1 METIRSFKGYGKV
14 DELEQQTFRRKTR
27 KRVIILIISSIV
39 LVAVIIGAVI
49 GVVVHKNKN
58 DSSSDNTPATQL
70 TPAASLKAV
79 CSVTQYPD
87 SCFSSISSI
96 DASNVT
102 KDPEILFKLSLQ
114 VAMNE
119 LEKLQNYP
127 SKLKQQTKDPQV
139 IEALKVCETLFDDA
153 LDHVNESLSSMKVGS
168 GEKLLSSKKIQD
180 LKTWLST
187 SITDQDTCLDA
198 LQELNA
204 SHYENSNILKDIRS
218 AMQNST
224 EFASNSLAIGSKIL
238 GLLGKVDIPVHRR
251 LLSYYSDS
259 GFPNW
264 VGAGDR
270 RLLQE
275 ANPKPDATVAQDGSG
290 DYDTIKA
297 AVAAVPKKSPKR
309 FVIYVKKGTYK
320 ENVILDKSKW
330 NVMMYGDGKTVTV
343 VSGSLNFVDGTP
355 TFATATV
362 AVAGR
367 GFIAK
372 DMTFINMA
380 GPEKHQAVA
389 FRSGSDRSIFYQ
401 CSFNAYQD
409 TLYAHSNRQFYRDCN
424 ITGTIDFIFGNAAVV
439 FQNCNIMPRQPLPNQ
454 FNTITA
460 QGKKD
465 PNQNTGISIQKCTLS
480 RLDDKLT
487 AATYLGRP
495 WKEFSTTVIMQSTIG
510 PFLNAL
516 GWKEWV
522 SGVDPPTSIF
532 YAEYQNVG
540 LGSNTSGRV
549 RWAGYR
555 PTLTID
561 EAAKFTVGNFIQG
574 SEWLAEANVQ
584 YQESL

>member
-14 DELEQQTFRRKTR
+14 DELEQQAFRRKTR

-39 LVAVIIGAVI
+39 LAAVIIGAVI
-49 GVVVHKNKN
+49 GVVVNKNKN

-102 KDPEILFKLSLQ
+102 TDPEILFKLSLQ
-114 VAMNE
+114 VAMRE

-127 SKLKQQTKDPQV
+127 SKLKQQTKDPRV
-139 IEALKVCETLFDDA
+139 IKALVVCEALFGNA
-153 LDHVNESLSSMKVGS
+153 LDHVNESLSSMRVGN

-204 SHYENSNILKDIRS
+204 SHYETSDILKDIRF

-238 GLLGKVDIPVHRR
+238 GLLGKVNIPVHRR
-251 LLSYYSDS
+251 LLSDHSDS

-290 DYDTIKA
+290 DYSRIEA
-297 AVAAVPKKSPKR
+297 AVTAVPKKSPTR
-309 FVIYVKKGTYK
+309 FVIYVKKGTYE

-330 NVMMYGDGKTVTV
+330 NVMMYGDGKNVTV
-343 VSGSLNFVDGTP
+343 VSGSLNFVDGTA

-372 DMTFINMA
+372 DMTFINTA

-389 FRSGSDRSIFYQ
+389 FRSGSDRSVFYR

-409 TLYAHSNRQFYRDCN
+409 TLYAHSNRQFYRDCDV
-424 ITGTIDFIFGNAAVV
+424 TGTIDFIFGNAAVV

-465 PNQNTGISIQKCTLS
+465 PNQNTGISIQKCTFS
-480 RLDDKLT
+480 PFDDKLT
-487 AATYLGRP
+487 APTYLGRP
-495 WKEFSTTVIMQSTIG
+495 WKEFSTTVIMQSAIG
-510 PFLNAL
+510 PFLNSL

-522 SGVDPPTSIF
+522 NGVDPPESIF

-549 RWAGYR
+549 KWAGYK

-574 SEWLAEANVQ
+574 NEWLAEAKVQ
-584 YQESL
+584 YQETL

>member
-14 DELEQQTFRRKTR
+14 DELEQQAFRRKTR

-119 LEKLQNYP
+119 LGKLQNYP

-251 LLSYYSDS
+251 LLSDHSDS

-362 AVAGR
+362 GKFPPSIYKITFGRFLIAGHMNLISRIIEHAYRCQSINYVTYHIVTHVQVRAV
-367 GFIAK
+367 
-372 DMTFINMA
+372 
-380 GPEKHQAVA
+380 
-389 FRSGSDRSIFYQ
+389 
-401 CSFNAYQD
+401 
-409 TLYAHSNRQFYRDCN
+409 
-424 ITGTIDFIFGNAAVV
+424 
-439 FQNCNIMPRQPLPNQ
+439 
-454 FNTITA
+454 
-460 QGKKD
+460 
-465 PNQNTGISIQKCTLS
+465 
-480 RLDDKLT
+480 
-487 AATYLGRP
+487 
-495 WKEFSTTVIMQSTIG
+495 
-510 PFLNAL
+510 
-516 GWKEWV
+516 
-522 SGVDPPTSIF
+522 
-532 YAEYQNVG
+532 
-540 LGSNTSGRV
+540 
-549 RWAGYR
+549 
-555 PTLTID
+555 
-561 EAAKFTVGNFIQG
+561 
-574 SEWLAEANVQ
+574 
-584 YQESL
+584 

>member
-14 DELEQQTFRRKTR
+14 DELEQQAFRRKTR
-27 KRVIILIISSIV
+27 KRVVTLIISSIV
-39 LVAVIIGAVI
+39 LAAVIIGAVI
-49 GVVVHKNKN
+49 GVVVKKNKN

-102 KDPEILFKLSLQ
+102 TDPEILFKLSLQ
-114 VAMNE
+114 VAMKE

-139 IEALKVCETLFDDA
+139 IKALVVCEALFDDA
-153 LDHVNESLSSMKVGS
+153 LDHVNESLSSMQVGN

-204 SHYENSNILKDIRS
+204 SHYENSDILKDIRF

-238 GLLGKVDIPVHRR
+238 GLLGKVNIPVHRR
-251 LLSYYSDS
+251 LLSDHSDS

-290 DYDTIKA
+290 DYSTIEA
-297 AVAAVPKKSPKR
+297 AVTAVPKKSPTR
-309 FVIYVKKGTYK
+309 FVIYVKKGTYE

-343 VSGSLNFVDGTP
+343 VSGSLNFVDGTA

-372 DMTFINMA
+372 DMTFINTA

-389 FRSGSDRSIFYQ
+389 FRSGSDRSVFYR

-409 TLYAHSNRQFYRDCN
+409 TLYAHSNRQFYRDCDV
-424 ITGTIDFIFGNAAVV
+424 TGTIDFIFGNAAVV

-465 PNQNTGISIQKCTLS
+465 PNQNTGISIQKCTFS
-480 RLDDKLT
+480 PFEDKLT
-487 AATYLGRP
+487 APTYLGRP
-495 WKEFSTTVIMQSTIG
+495 WKEFSTTVIMQSAIG

-522 SGVDPPTSIF
+522 NGVDPPESIF

-540 LGSNTSGRV
+540 LGSNTSGRIK
-549 RWAGYR
+549 WAGYR

-574 SEWLAEANVQ
+574 NEWLAEAKVQ
-584 YQESL
+584 YQETL

>member
-14 DELEQQTFRRKTR
+14 DELEQQAFRRKTR

-39 LVAVIIGAVI
+39 LAAVIIGAVV
-49 GVVVHKNKN
+49 GVVVNKNKN

-102 KDPEILFKLSLQ
+102 TDPEILFKLSLQ
-114 VAMNE
+114 VSMRE

-127 SKLKQQTKDPQV
+127 SKLKQQTKDPRV
-139 IEALKVCETLFDDA
+139 IKALVVCEALFGDA
-153 LDHVNESLSSMKVGS
+153 LDHVNESLSSMRVGN

-204 SHYENSNILKDIRS
+204 SHYETSDILKDIRF

-238 GLLGKVDIPVHRR
+238 GLLGKVNIPVHRR
-251 LLSYYSDS
+251 LLSDHSDS

-264 VGAGDR
+264 VGVGDR

-290 DYDTIKA
+290 DYRTIEA
-297 AVAAVPKKSPKR
+297 AVTAVPKKSPTR
-309 FVIYVKKGTYK
+309 FVIYVKKGTYE

-330 NVMMYGDGKTVTV
+330 NVMMYGDGKSVTV
-343 VSGSLNFVDGTP
+343 VSGSLNFVDGTA

-362 AVAGR
+362 GKFPHFFTKLLSV
-367 GFIAK
+367 
-372 DMTFINMA
+372 
-380 GPEKHQAVA
+380 
-389 FRSGSDRSIFYQ
+389 
-401 CSFNAYQD
+401 
-409 TLYAHSNRQFYRDCN
+409 
-424 ITGTIDFIFGNAAVV
+424 DF
-439 FQNCNIMPRQPLPNQ
+439 
-454 FNTITA
+454 
-460 QGKKD
+460 
-465 PNQNTGISIQKCTLS
+465 
-480 RLDDKLT
+480 
-487 AATYLGRP
+487 
-495 WKEFSTTVIMQSTIG
+495 
-510 PFLNAL
+510 
-516 GWKEWV
+516 
-522 SGVDPPTSIF
+522 
-532 YAEYQNVG
+532 
-540 LGSNTSGRV
+540 
-549 RWAGYR
+549 
-555 PTLTID
+555 
-561 EAAKFTVGNFIQG
+561 
-574 SEWLAEANVQ
+574 
-584 YQESL
+584 